1 MFKSSNPVFNS
12 IEKTSTQTGQTYVE
26 VDTNE
31 KTASWRGITIKTM
44 ILLLT
49 AIAFGFSSILFIDIP
64 AVLIAAFLISFI
76 GSFIIVFI
84 AMRSPKHAMWL
95 SIVYAIA
102 QGLTYGALTWLLEFV
117 LADVM
122 PGIGI
127 MAVTGTFVVVLTM
140 AGLYRIGAVRATPFL
155 VKFVLG
161 SLVAILIASLISFIL
176 SILGISFLQGFNPAV
191 GIAISGFFILLGALM
206 LILDFERAK
215 LLVEYNSPV
224 NTEWQAALGILITT
238 VWIYVN
244 ILKFLLYIAARR
256 K

>member
-12 IEKTSTQTGQTYVE
+12 IEKTSVQTGQQYVE
-26 VDTNE
+26 VDTTE
-31 KTASWRGITIKTM
+31 KTASWSGITIKT
-44 ILLLT
+44 ITLLLT
-49 AIAFGFSSILFIDIP
+49 AIVFGFLSIFIMEYDFILLTAFFISLF
-64 AVLIAAFLISFI
+64 
-76 GSFIIVFI
+76 GSFIIVFF

-95 SIVYAIA
+95 SFVYAIA
-102 QGLTYGALTWLLEFV
+102 QGITYGSLTWLLELL
-117 LADVM
+117 LAEIM

-127 MAVTGTFVVVLTM
+127 MAITGTFVVVLTM

-161 SLVAILIASLISFIL
+161 SLIAILIASLISLIL
-176 SILGISFLQGFNPAV
+176 SISGVIVDFSPGV

-224 NTEWQAALGILITT
+224 NTEWQAALGILITS

-256 K
+256 E

>member
-12 IEKTSTQTGQTYVE
+12 IEKTSTQTGQSYVE
-26 VDTNE
+26 VDTTQ
-31 KTASWRGITIKTM
+31 KTASWQGITIKTFAL
-44 ILLLT
+44 IVT
-49 AIAFGFSSILFIDIP
+49 AIAFGFLSILFIDIP
-64 AVLIAAFLISFI
+64 AILIAAFIVSFI

-95 SIVYAIA
+95 SFVYAIA
-102 QGLTYGALTWLLEFV
+102 QGITYGSLTWVLEML

-127 MAVTGTFVVVLTM
+127 MAITGTFVIVLVM

-155 VKFVLG
+155 VKFVLA
-161 SLVAILIASLISFIL
+161 SLVGIIIVSLISFIL
-176 SILGISFLQGFNPAV
+176 SFIGISYLDGFSPTF
-191 GIAISGFFILLGALM
+191 GIIISGFFILLGALM

-215 LLVEYNSPV
+215 MIVEYGSPV

-238 VWIYVN
+238 VWLYVN
-244 ILKFLLYIAARR
+244 ILKFLLYVAVRR
-256 K
+256 D